1 MNHVPMDTD
10 TICLPRRSFVVA
22 SAATLLAGLLEPVS
36 AAAPEAEG
44 AAGPTWQNW
53 SGLLHARPSAI
64 ATPANEAE
72 LQALMVRSHGEIRPM
87 GSAHSSAALV
97 PTSGTIVATDR
108 MSGLVSVDRQ
118 AMTVTAHAGTRLG
131 TLTRL
136 LDAQGLALRNLP
148 DIDTQ
153 TLAGAIS
160 TGTHGTGAKL
170 PGLHADLVGMRIV
183 TPDGRIVALDER
195 QNAEMLPAARVA
207 LGSLGLLS
215 QVTLRVVPAYNLERR
230 VWLIPINELM
240 EKAPSLAAKHRHFG
254 FFYLPFTGF
263 AAAITQDIYTGSDL
277 VSPPTADNEV
287 LADLRRMRDWL
298 GHFPQMRRWLAE
310 KLLSRYEP
318 ELERERSYR
327 LLAQDRPNRFNETE
341 WHVPVQRSM
350 DCLRKVITTLE
361 RRNEV
366 FWPMEI
372 RFIAG
377 DDAWLSPFYQQDSCS
392 IAVQAASG
400 EPHDYLVTD
409 FTPIFRAHGGRPH
422 WGKLHTLNATE
433 LASAYPRWADF
444 QRVRRHFDP
453 QGRML
458 NEHLRKVFG
467 IT

>member
-1 MNHVPMDTD
+1 M
-10 TICLPRRSFVVA
+10 
-22 SAATLLAGLLEPVS
+22 
-36 AAAPEAEG
+36 
-44 AAGPTWQNW
+44 
-53 SGLLHARPSAI
+53 
-64 ATPANEAE
+64 
-72 LQALMVRSHGEIRPM
+72 
-87 GSAHSSAALV
+87 
-97 PTSGTIVATDR
+97 
-108 MSGLVSVDRQ
+108 
-118 AMTVTAHAGTRLG
+118 
-131 TLTRL
+131 
-136 LDAQGLALRNLP
+136 
-148 DIDTQ
+148 
-153 TLAGAIS
+153 S

-170 PGLHADLVGMRIV
+170 PGLHADIVEMRIV
-183 TPDGRIVALDER
+183 TPDGRIVALDDR
-195 QNAEMLPAARVA
+195 QNAEMLPAARVS
-207 LGSLGLLS
+207 LGSLGLIS
-215 QVTLRVVPAYNLERR
+215 QVTLRVVPTYNLERR
-230 VWLIPINELM
+230 VWLVPINELM
-240 EKAPSLAAKHRHFG
+240 ESARSLAAKHRHFG

-277 VSPPTADNEV
+277 ISPPTADNEV

-298 GHFPQMRRWLAE
+298 GHFPQMRRWLAQ

-318 ELERERSYR
+318 EVERERSYR

-350 DCLRKVITTLE
+350 DCLREVITTLE

-400 EPHDYLVTD
+400 EQHDYLLTD

>member
-1 MNHVPMDTD
+1 MNLTPRDTD
-10 TICLPRRSFVVA
+10 PIGLPRRSFVVA
-22 SAATLLAGLLEPVS
+22 SAATMLAGLLEP
-36 AAAPEAEG
+36 AHAEAPITQQ

-53 SGLLHARPSAI
+53 SGLLHARPAAI
-64 ATPANEAE
+64 ATPANEGE
-72 LQALMVRSHGEIRPM
+72 LQALMARSRGEIRPV
-87 GSAHSSAALV
+87 GSAHSSSALV

-118 AMTVTAHAGTRLG
+118 AMTITAHAGTRLG

-153 TLAGAIS
+153 TLAGAMS

-170 PGLHADLVGMRIV
+170 PGLHADLVGLRIV
-183 TPDGRIVALDER
+183 TSDGQVIAIDER
-195 QNAEMLPAARVA
+195 RNSEWLPAARVS

-215 QVTLRVVPAYNLERR
+215 QVTLRVVPGYNLERR
-230 VWLIPINELM
+230 VWLLPVEELM

-263 AAAITQDIYTGSDL
+263 AAAITQNIYTGSDL
-277 VSPPTADNEV
+277 VSPPTSDNAV

-298 GHFPQMRRWLAE
+298 GHFPQMRRWLAQ
-310 KLLSRYEP
+310 KLLGQYEP
-318 ELERERSYR
+318 EVERERSHR

-341 WHVPVQRSM
+341 WHVPAQRGM
-350 DCLRKVITTLE
+350 DCLRKVISTLE
-361 RRNEV
+361 QRNEV

-377 DDAWLSPFYQQDSCS
+377 DDAWLSPFQQDSCS
-392 IAVQAASG
+392 IAVQAAEG
-400 EPHDYLVTD
+400 EPHDYLLND
-409 FTPIFRAHGGRPH
+409 FTPIFRAYGGRPH
-422 WGKLHTLNATE
+422 WGKLHTMSATE
-433 LASAYPRWADF
+433 LNALYPRWSDF
-444 QRVRRHFDP
+444 QRVRHQLDP
-453 QGRML
+453 QGRLL
-458 NEHLRKVFG
+458 NGHLRRVFG

>member
-1 MNHVPMDTD
+1 MNHVPLDTD
-10 TICLPRRSFVVA
+10 TVGLPRRSFVVA

-36 AAAPEAEG
+36 AAAPEAER

-72 LQALMVRSHGEIRPM
+72 LQALMARSQGEIRPM

-97 PTSGTIVATDR
+97 PTSGTIVTTDR

-136 LDAQGLALRNLP
+136 LD
-148 DIDTQ
+148 TQ
-153 TLAGAIS
+153 TLAGAMS

-170 PGLHADLVGMRIV
+170 PGLHADIVEMRIV
-183 TPDGRIVALDER
+183 TPDGRIVALDDR
-195 QNAEMLPAARVA
+195 QNAEMLPAARVS
-207 LGSLGLLS
+207 LGSLGLIS
-215 QVTLRVVPAYNLERR
+215 QVTLRVVPTYNLERR
-230 VWLIPINELM
+230 VWLVPINELM
-240 EKAPSLAAKHRHFG
+240 ESARSLAAKHRHFG

-277 VSPPTADNEV
+277 ISPPTADNEV

-298 GHFPQMRRWLAE
+298 GHFPQMRRWLAQ

-318 ELERERSYR
+318 EVERERSYR

-350 DCLRKVITTLE
+350 DCLREVITTLE

-400 EPHDYLVTD
+400 EQHDYLLTD